1 MVRRTV
7 SLGSAAIRTHWRRNV
22 GDRAASIRPAADTS
36 SDTTRFGGRRELPWN
51 GFACNVLMNR
61 CQRDPRVF
69 ECGTRLCDCG
79 TLVQEQHARHQNKR
93 RNIVACSCSWTL
105 DAAFPRSLPRVLHS
119 VIRSRNA
126 AVIEYR
132 MQDDISR
139 QMVANHNPIGVFDSG
154 VGGLSVLQALR
165 QELPHEHFLYVGD
178 SGCAPYG
185 DRSAD
190 FVVERA
196 ITITE
201 FLVGAGCKSGRG
213 RVQHG
218 DGGSRS
224 SRFVRASPIPIVAI
238 EPAVKPAA
246 SRTRSRVVGV
256 LATTGTLS
264 SPNMGKLLANYGSDV
279 EFVIQPCPG
288 LADQVEKGELASDE
302 TRALVTRYVRPI
314 IDKGRDIVVLGC
326 THYPFL
332 RPLIQEVAGP
342 AVDII
347 DPATPVAR
355 ELRRRL
361 ESAGL
366 LQNGAAAGTERFWTT
381 GAVEDVGPIVRQLWG
396 RTLEVMPL

>member
-1 MVRRTV
+1 
-7 SLGSAAIRTHWRRNV
+7 
-22 GDRAASIRPAADTS
+22 
-36 SDTTRFGGRRELPWN
+36 
-51 GFACNVLMNR
+51 
-61 CQRDPRVF
+61 
-69 ECGTRLCDCG
+69 
-79 TLVQEQHARHQNKR
+79 
-93 RNIVACSCSWTL
+93 
-105 DAAFPRSLPRVLHS
+105 
-119 VIRSRNA
+119 
-126 AVIEYR
+126 
-132 MQDDISR
+132 
-139 QMVANHNPIGVFDSG
+139 MVAGHTPVGVFDSG
-154 VGGLSVLQALR
+154 VGGLSVLHALR

-185 DRSAD
+185 DRSAA

-201 FLVGAGCKSGRG
+201 FLVTQGVKAVVVACNTATAVAAESLRA
-213 RVQHG
+213 
-218 DGGSRS
+218 
-224 SRFVRASPIPIVAI
+224 RFALPIVAI

-264 SPNMGKLLANYGSDV
+264 SPNMGKLLASYGSDV

-288 LADQVEKGELASDE
+288 LADQVERGELASE
-302 TRALVTRYVRPI
+302 ATRALVKRYVRPI
-314 IDKGRDIVVLGC
+314 IDKGGDIIVLGC

-342 AVDII
+342 AVEVI

-366 LQNGAAAGTERFWTT
+366 LHNGGHPGTETFWTT
-381 GAVEDVGPIVRQLWG
+381 GAVADFARIVPQLWG
-396 RTLEVMPL
+396 TTVEVMPWPGDK

>member
-1 MVRRTV
+1 
-7 SLGSAAIRTHWRRNV
+7 
-22 GDRAASIRPAADTS
+22 
-36 SDTTRFGGRRELPWN
+36 
-51 GFACNVLMNR
+51 
-61 CQRDPRVF
+61 
-69 ECGTRLCDCG
+69 
-79 TLVQEQHARHQNKR
+79 
-93 RNIVACSCSWTL
+93 
-105 DAAFPRSLPRVLHS
+105 
-119 VIRSRNA
+119 
-126 AVIEYR
+126 
-132 MQDDISR
+132 
-139 QMVANHNPIGVFDSG
+139 MVALHKPVGVFDSG

-196 ITITE
+196 TTITE
-201 FLVGAGCKSGRG
+201 FLVSEGAKAVVVACNTATAVAAESLRA
-213 RVQHG
+213 
-218 DGGSRS
+218 
-224 SRFVRASPIPIVAI
+224 RFAIPIVAI

-264 SPNMGKLLANYGSDV
+264 SPNMGKLLASYGADV

-302 TRALVTRYVRPI
+302 TRALVKRYVRPI
-314 IDKGRDIVVLGC
+314 IDKGGDIVVLGC

-332 RPLIQEVAGP
+332 RGLIQDVAGP
-342 AVDII
+342 AVEVI

-366 LQNGAAAGTERFWTT
+366 LQNGGQPGAETFWTT
-381 GAVEDVGPIVRQLWG
+381 GSLPDFARIVRELWG
-396 RTLEVMPL
+396 TSVDVMPLPGGK